1 MSKDKNY
8 VLQKKKLSQ
17 VKIDSIVK
25 TQSLPEEVVIK
36 LLSAKGKLIKVRRGK
51 LYFEI
56 KKK

>member
-8 VLQKKKLSQ
+8 NLEKSKTFQS
-17 VKIDSIVK
+17 KIDSIAK

-36 LLSAKGKLIKVRRGK
+36 MLKAKGKLIKVNRGK